1 MKTKK
6 TKKSTLESLPKE
18 IRDRVVVVG
27 NGTPLSGT
35 INHTNGNSTAFFPN
49 GTTTLTQEQMFP
61 NPSTFV
67 PIGVHKE
74 IGVKKEQEKEFK
86 DISIS
91 VNYGENSPKIK
102 KQLKAQGFKFNKLLM
117 TEYEIIRI
125 DLLSLRAIGILNKK
139 QVLKAF
145 TKLNTRISEN
155 VIKTTFGEDVKSELK
170 STITNGKKI

>member
-61 NPSTFV
+61 NPSTSV
-67 PIGVHKE
+67 PIGAHRE
-74 IGVKKEQEKEFK
+74 IGAKNEQAKEYK

-91 VNYGENSPKIK
+91 VNYGENAPKIK
-102 KQLKAQGFKFNKLLM
+102 KQLKAQGFKFDKHFI
-117 TEYEIIRI
+117 EGCECVRI
-125 DLLSLRAIGILNKK
+125 DLLSLLDVDILTVK
-139 QVLKAF
+139 QGQKAF
-145 TKLNTRISEN
+145 EKLNTMISDN
-155 VIKTTFGEDVKSELK
+155 AIKMTFGDVKSKLK
-170 STITNGKKI
+170 KTFINNKEVK

>member
-61 NPSTFV
+61 NPSTSV
-67 PIGVHKE
+67 PIGVHRE
-74 IGVKKEQEKEFK
+74 IGAKNEQAKEYK

-91 VNYGENSPKIK
+91 VNYGENAPKIK
-102 KQLKAQGFKFNKLLM
+102 KQLKAQGFKFDKHFI
-117 TEYEIIRI
+117 EGCECVRI
-125 DLLSLRAIGILNKK
+125 DLLSLLDIDILTVK
-139 QVLKAF
+139 QGQKAF
-145 TKLNTRISEN
+145 EKLNTMISDN
-155 VIKTTFGEDVKSELK
+155 AIKMTFGDVKSKLK
-170 STITNGKKI
+170 KTFINNKEVK

>member
-61 NPSTFV
+61 NPSVSV
-67 PIGVHKE
+67 PIGVHRE
-74 IGVKKEQEKEFK
+74 IGAKIEQEKEYK

-91 VNYGENSPKIK
+91 VNYGENAPKIK
-102 KQLKAQGFKFNKLLM
+102 KQLKAQGFKFNKLLI

-125 DLLSLRAIGILNKK
+125 DLLSLRAIGILNEK

-145 TKLNTRISEN
+145 EKLNTMISDN
-155 VIKTTFGEDVKSELK
+155 AIKMTFGDVKSKLK
-170 STITNGKKI
+170 KTFINNKEVK